1 MTIKIGVVMDPIE
14 AITPYKDSTLAMML
28 AAKRRGWEIS
38 TILQPDLYLNEG
50 RACAT
55 RTIVE
60 VYDDNDHWFD
70 AGETVDGPLSDLNL
84 VLMRKDPPFNMDYI
98 YSTYILER
106 ASVEGVLVSNSPS
119 ALRDVNEKLYTAWFS
134 DWCPPTLV
142 SASMERIRTFLD
154 RHGDIIVKPLD
165 GMGGESIF
173 RLKSGDPNVN
183 VILETITRRNRLQTM
198 AQTYLPEIVDGD
210 KRVLVVAGEPVPY
223 ALARIPVKGETRGN
237 LAAGGR
243 GVPVPL
249 SDTDRDLISAIKDQL
264 LAKDL
269 LFVGVDIIGTRMT
282 EINVTSP
289 TCIRELDAHGNL
301 DIAGDYLNALER
313 RLGS

>member
-1 MTIKIGVVMDPIE
+1 MAIKIGVVMDPIE

-38 TILQPDLYLNEG
+38 VMQQHDLYLSEG
-50 RACAT
+50 QACAT
-55 RTIVE
+55 RTIVD
-60 VYDDNDHWFD
+60 VFDDNDHWYD
-70 AGETVDGPLSDLNL
+70 SGDTVDGPLAALDL

-98 YSTYILER
+98 YTTYILER
-106 ASVEGVLVSNSPS
+106 AAAEGVLVSNNPA

-134 DWCPPTLV
+134 NWCPPTLV
-142 SASMERIRTFLD
+142 SASMERIKGFLEQ
-154 RHGDIIVKPLD
+154 HGDIIVKPLD

-173 RLKSGDPNVN
+173 RLKAGDPNVN
-183 VILETITRRNRLQTM
+183 VILETITRRNSLQTM

-210 KRVLVVAGEPVPY
+210 KRVLVVAGEPVPF
-223 ALARIPVKGETRGN
+223 ALARIPAKGETRGN

-243 GVPVPL
+243 GVPIAL
-249 SDTDRDLISAIKDQL
+249 SETDRALISAIRDQL

-301 DIAGDYLNALER
+301 DIAGDYLDALEQK
-313 RLGS
+313 LGQ